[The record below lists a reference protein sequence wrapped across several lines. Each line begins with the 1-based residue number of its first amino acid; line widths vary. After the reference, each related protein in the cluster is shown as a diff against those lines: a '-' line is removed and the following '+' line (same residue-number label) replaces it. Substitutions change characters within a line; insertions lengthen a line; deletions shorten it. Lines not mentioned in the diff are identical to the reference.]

1 MKTLYLVRH
10 AKSSWKD
17 DLLQDF
23 DRPLNKRGERDAPF
37 MGEKLKEQKIIPDVI
52 IASPAKRAKATAKII
67 AKKVGFDTDDIKWK
81 KKVYDA
87 FTEDLLE
94 IIRAQ
99 KSNINSLMVVGHN
112 PELTSL
118 SNYLTDFRIYNIPTT
133 GISCIR
139 FYCDK
144 WEEIEP
150 KSGEQVF
157 FDYPKR
163 YFKKVNKKPGL

>member
-17 DLLQDF
+17 ESLKDF
-23 DRPLNKRGERDAPF
+23 DRPLNKRGQRDAPF
-37 MGEKLKEQKIIPDVI
+37 MGEKLKEQKIKPDVI
-52 IASPAKRAKATAKII
+52 IASPAKRAKLTAKVL
-67 AKKVGFDTDDIKWK
+67 AKKIGFDADEIKWK
-81 KKVYDA
+81 KKIYDA

-94 IIRAQ
+94 IIRGQ
-99 KSNINSLMVVGHN
+99 KSEIDSLMIVGHN

-139 FYCDK
+139 FYCDT
-144 WEEIEP
+144 WEEIQP

-163 YFKKVNKKPGL
+163 YFKKK

>member
-17 DLLQDF
+17 DSLDDF
-23 DRPLNKRGERDAPF
+23 ERPLNKRGQRDAPF
-37 MGEKLKEQKIIPDVI
+37 MGDKLKEQKIIPDLVI
-52 IASPAKRAKATAKII
+52 SSPAKRAKSTAKII
-67 AKKVGFDTDDIKWK
+67 AKKIGYDPDDIKWK
-81 KKVYDA
+81 KKIYDA
-87 FTEDLLE
+87 FTEDLLK
-94 IIRAQ
+94 IIRDQ
-99 KSNINSLMVVGHN
+99 KKDIDSLMLVGHN

-139 FYCDK
+139 FYCDT
-144 WEEIEP
+144 WEEVQP
-150 KSGEQVF
+150 KAGEQVF

-163 YFKKVNKKPGL
+163 YFKTK